1 MTSASAS
8 DSVNH
13 ASMADD
19 GDSIVEM
26 FETATRWLE
35 ANSAHVDSLN
45 VFPVPD
51 GDTGTNML
59 FTLRAAYKAA
69 AECSE
74 PGIGPRVKALAW
86 GALMEARGNSGVI
99 LSQIL
104 RGFADG
110 IDGAGKLD
118 GPSLARSLSLA
129 TESAYKGVERPVE
142 GTMLT
147 VIKDAAR
154 AAGESASTNGDL
166 EVVLVEAV
174 REAEAS
180 VQRTPELLPILKEAG
195 VVDAG
200 GHGVF
205 LILEGALKGLRNE
218 TLGEAPPAINRDAI
232 ARVSMMGVGESA
244 EQVYGNCTQFL
255 IQGEG
260 LDSGVIRAAVSRV
273 GDSTVVVGDREVV
286 RVHTHSF
293 EPDEVVNLCKA
304 FGEVSQVSVQDM
316 DEQHGAWIGGTP
328 DGQSGSIGM
337 VAVVPG
343 PGIQEVFSSLG
354 VGAFVS
360 GGQSMNPSVAQIV
373 EAVDS
378 LAADSVIVV
387 PNNKNVV
394 LTAQRAAEVASK
406 QVEVVAALN
415 VPQGVAGALAFN
427 STVEMDDNVE
437 SMRSALGEVY
447 CLEITRAVRATTV
460 EGLQV
465 KEGDSIG
472 ILDGQLRAACSGPEE
487 VVRELGGRLEGL
499 DISLA
504 TVYCG
509 EGVGEEEKSRFV
521 AELEKAVPEL
531 EVEALDGGQPHY
543 EFIISLE

>member
-1 MTSASAS
+1 M
-8 DSVNH
+8 
-13 ASMADD
+13 
-19 GDSIVEM
+19 
-26 FETATRWLE
+26 
-35 ANSAHVDSLN
+35 
-45 VFPVPD
+45 
-51 GDTGTNML
+51 
-59 FTLRAAYKAA
+59 
-69 AECSE
+69 
-74 PGIGPRVKALAW
+74 
-86 GALMEARGNSGVI
+86 
-99 LSQIL
+99 
-104 RGFADG
+104 
-110 IDGAGKLD
+110 
-118 GPSLARSLSLA
+118 
-129 TESAYKGVERPVE
+129 
-142 GTMLT
+142 
-147 VIKDAAR
+147 
-154 AAGESASTNGDL
+154 
-166 EVVLVEAV
+166 
-174 REAEAS
+174 
-180 VQRTPELLPILKEAG
+180 
-195 VVDAG
+195 
-200 GHGVF
+200 
-205 LILEGALKGLRNE
+205 
-218 TLGEAPPAINRDAI
+218 
-232 ARVSMMGVGESA
+232 
-244 EQVYGNCTQFL
+244 YGNCTQFL
-255 IQGEG
+255 IRGEG
-260 LDSGVIRAAVSRV
+260 LDSEVIRAAVSSV

-316 DEQHGAWIGGTP
+316 DEQHGAWIGGTTQ
-328 DGQSGSIGM
+328 GQSGSIGM

-343 PGIQEVFSSLG
+343 PGIQEVFASLG

-447 CLEITRAVRATTV
+447 CLEITRAVRATSV
-460 EGLQV
+460 EGLEV

-472 ILDGQLRAACSGPEE
+472 ILDGQLTAACSGPEE

-509 EGVGEEEKSRFV
+509 EGVGEGEKSRFV

-531 EVEALDGGQPHY
+531 EVETLDGGQPHY

>member
-1 MTSASAS
+1 MTSANAS

-13 ASMADD
+13 TSMADD

-35 ANSAHVDSLN
+35 ANSEHVDSLN

-69 AECSE
+69 AECTE
-74 PGIGPRVKALAW
+74 PGVGPRVKALAW

-110 IDGAGKLD
+110 IGGAGKLD
-118 GPSLARSLSLA
+118 GPSLAKSLSMA

-166 EVVLVEAV
+166 EAVLVEAV

-232 ARVSMMGVGESA
+232 ARVSMMGGGESA
-244 EQVYGNCTQFL
+244 EHVYGNCTQFL
-255 IQGEG
+255 IRGEG

-316 DEQHGAWIGGTP
+316 DEQHGAWIGGRP

-378 LAADSVIVV
+378 LAAESVIIV

-394 LTAQRAAEVASK
+394 LTAQKAAEIATK
-406 QVEVVAALN
+406 QVDVVAAVN
-415 VPQGVAGALAFN
+415 VPQGIAGALAFN

-472 ILDGQLRAACSGPEE
+472 ILDGQLTAACSGPEE

-509 EGVGEEEKSRFV
+509 EGVGEEERSRFV
-521 AELEKAVPEL
+521 AELEKAIPAL

>member
-1 MTSASAS
+1 MTTIDGSDTVELTSAPATGSL
-8 DSVNH
+8 
-13 ASMADD
+13 
-19 GDSIVEM
+19 IVDM

-35 ANSAHVDSLN
+35 ANAAHVDSLN

-59 FTLRAAYKAA
+59 FTLRAASKAA

-104 RGFADG
+104 KGFADG
-110 IDGAGKLD
+110 IDGAGELH
-118 GPSLARSLSLA
+118 GQSLARSLSLA
-129 TESAYKGVERPVE
+129 TESAYKGVEKPVE

-154 AAGESASTNGDL
+154 AAEESAKANSDM
-166 EVVLVEAV
+166 EAVLTEAV

-218 TLGEAPPAINRDAI
+218 ALGEAPPAINREAI
-232 ARVSMMGVGESA
+232 ARVSAMEVGENN
-244 EQVYGNCTQFL
+244 EQVYGNCTQF
-255 IQGEG
+255 IIRGEG
-260 LDSGVIRAAVSRV
+260 LDSGEIRMAVS
-273 GDSTVVVGDREVV
+273 GIGESTVVVGDGQVV

-293 EPDEVVNLCKA
+293 APDEVVELCKG

-316 DEQHGAWIGGTP
+316 DEQHGAWLGTAS
-328 DGQSGSIGM
+328 DGQRASVGI

-343 PGIQEVFSSLG
+343 PGIQEVFASLG
-354 VGAFVS
+354 VGAFVA
-360 GGQSMNPSVAQIV
+360 GGQSMNPSVGQIV
-373 EAVDS
+373 EAVE
-378 LAADSVIVV
+378 AVVGESVIVV

-394 LTAQRAAEVASK
+394 LTAQKAAEIATKRVD
-406 QVEVVAALN
+406 VVAAVN
-415 VPQGVAGALAFN
+415 VPQGVAGVLAFN
-427 STVEMDDNVE
+427 STVELDDNVE

-447 CLEITRAVRATTV
+447 CLEITRAVRETTV

-465 KEGDSIG
+465 REGDSIG
-472 ILDGQLRAACSGPEE
+472 ILDGELAAACPGPEE
-487 VVRELGGRLEGL
+487 VVRELGGRLKEL
-499 DISLA
+499 DVSLA
-504 TVYCG
+504 TVYSG
-509 EGVGEEEKSRFV
+509 EGVGEDERNRVV
-521 AELEKAVPEL
+521 AELGKAVPSL
-531 EVEALDGGQPHY
+531 EVETLDGGQPHY
-543 EFIISLE
+543 DFIVSLE

>member
-1 MTSASAS
+1 MTSVEAS
-8 DSVNH
+8 DTIEHVKGSDKGSLVV
-13 ASMADD
+13 D
-19 GDSIVEM
+19 M

-35 ANSAHVDSLN
+35 ANAAHVDSLN

-59 FTLRAAYKAA
+59 FTLRAASKAA
-69 AECSE
+69 AECPD
-74 PGIGPRVKALAW
+74 PGIGPRVRALAW

-118 GPSLARSLSLA
+118 GRSMARSLSLA

-154 AAGESASTNGDL
+154 AAEESASTNDDL
-166 EVVLVEAV
+166 EAVLAEAA

-180 VQRTPELLPILKEAG
+180 VLRTPELLPILKEAG

-218 TLGEAPPAINRDAI
+218 TLGEAPPAINREAI
-232 ARVSMMGVGESA
+232 ARVSMMGGGEST
-244 EQVYGNCTQFL
+244 EQVYGHCTQF
-255 IQGEG
+255 IIRGES
-260 LDSGVIRAAVSRV
+260 LDSGVIRAAVS
-273 GDSTVVVGDREVV
+273 GIGESTVVVGNRELV

-293 EPDEVVNLCKA
+293 APYEVVDLCRG

-316 DEQHGAWIGGTP
+316 DAQHGAWLGATS
-328 DGQSGSIGM
+328 DGQSGSIGI

-343 PGIQEVFSSLG
+343 PGIQEVFASLG

-378 LAADSVIVV
+378 LAAESVIVV

-406 QVEVVAALN
+406 RVEVVAARN

-427 STVEMDDNVE
+427 STIELDENVE
-437 SMRSALGEVY
+437 SMRSALEDVY
-447 CLEITRAVRATTV
+447 CLEITRAVRATSV
-460 EGLQV
+460 EGLRV
-465 KEGDSIG
+465 REGDSIG
-472 ILDGQLRAACSGPEE
+472 ILNGELTAACSEPEE
-487 VVRELGGRLEGL
+487 VVQELGGKLEGL
-499 DISLA
+499 GISLA

-509 EGVGEEEKSRFV
+509 EGVGYDERNRFV
-521 AELEKAVPEL
+521 AEMERAVPSL

-543 EFIISLE
+543 DFIVSLE

>member
-1 MTSASAS
+1 MTATEKTAIPSQEGK
-8 DSVNH
+8 
-13 ASMADD
+13 ADD
-19 GDSIVEM
+19 SPLLNM
-26 FETATRWLE
+26 FGAATRWLE
-35 ANSAHVDSLN
+35 ANAAHVDSLN

-59 FTLRAAYKAA
+59 FTLRAASKAA
-69 AECSE
+69 VECPK
-74 PGIGPRVKALAW
+74 PGVGPQAKALAW

-110 IDGAGKLD
+110 IDGAGELD
-118 GPSLARSLSLA
+118 GRSLARSLSLA

-154 AAGESASTNGDL
+154 AAAESARANGDL
-166 EVVLVEAV
+166 EEVLAEAV
-174 REAEAS
+174 REAKAS
-180 VQRTPELLPILKEAG
+180 VQRTPDLLPVLKEAG

-205 LILEGALKGLRNE
+205 LILEGALKGLKKE
-218 TLGEAPPAINRDAI
+218 PLGEAPSSINRDAI
-232 ARVSMMGVGESA
+232 ARVSAMGMGESA
-244 EQVYGNCTQFL
+244 EQVYGNCTQF
-255 IQGEG
+255 IIRGEG
-260 LDSGVIRAAVSRV
+260 LDSGAIRAAVSSI
-273 GDSTVVVGDREVV
+273 GESTVVVGDQEVV

-293 EPDEVVNLCKA
+293 EPDEVVKLCSG
-304 FGEVSQVSVQDM
+304 FGEISQVSVQDM
-316 DEQHGAWIGGTP
+316 DEQHGAWLGVGS
-328 DGQSGSIGM
+328 DGQSASVGM

-343 PGIQEVFSSLG
+343 PGIQEVFASLG

-360 GGQSMNPSVAQIV
+360 GGQSMNPSVAQIL

-378 LAADSVIVV
+378 LAAESVIIV

-394 LTAQRAAEVASK
+394 LTAQRAAEIASK
-406 QVEVVAALN
+406 RVEVVASLN

-427 STVEMDDNVE
+427 STSDVEDNLE
-437 SMRSALGEVY
+437 SMRAALDDVA
-447 CLEITRAVRATTV
+447 CLEITRAVRDTTV
-460 EGLQV
+460 DGLRV
-465 KEGDSIG
+465 SKGDSIG
-472 ILDGQLRAACSGPEE
+472 ILDGKLAAARSRPEE
-487 VVRELGGRLEGL
+487 VVEELGGKLEGMGL
-499 DISLA
+499 SLA

-509 EGVGEEEKSRFV
+509 EGVGREERTALVEALKE
-521 AELEKAVPEL
+521 AAPTL
-531 EVEALDGGQPHY
+531 EVEALEGGQPHY

>member
-1 MTSASAS
+1 MKSTEQTETSNQYGGA
-8 DSVNH
+8 
-13 ASMADD
+13 ADD
-19 GDSIVEM
+19 NPMVKM
-26 FETATRWLE
+26 FDAATRWLE
-35 ANSAHVDSLN
+35 ANAAHVDSLN

-59 FTLRAAYKAA
+59 FTLRAASKAA
-69 AECSE
+69 AECPE
-74 PGIGPRVKALAW
+74 PGVGARAKALAW

-110 IDGAGKLD
+110 IDGAGALH
-118 GPSLARSLSLA
+118 GRSLARSLSLA
-129 TESAYKGVERPVE
+129 TESAYKGVEKPVE

-154 AAGESASTNGDL
+154 AAEASASANDDL
-166 EVVLVEAV
+166 ETVLANAV
-174 REAEAS
+174 SEAEAS

-205 LILEGALKGLRNE
+205 LILQGALRGLKNE
-218 TLGEAPPAINRDAI
+218 PLGEAPPAINREAI
-232 ARVSMMGVGESA
+232 ARVSAMADGESA
-244 EQVYGNCTQFL
+244 EQVYGNCTQF
-255 IQGEG
+255 IIRGDG
-260 LDSGVIRAAVSRV
+260 LDSGEIRAAVS
-273 GDSTVVVGDREVV
+273 GIGESTVVVGDREVV

-293 EPDEVVNLCKA
+293 APDEVVDLCKS
-304 FGEVSQVSVQDM
+304 FGEISQVSVQDM
-316 DEQHGAWIGGTP
+316 DEQHGAWLGGAR
-328 DGQSGSIGM
+328 DGQGGAIGI

-343 PGIQEVFSSLG
+343 PGIQEVFASLG

-360 GGQSMNPSVAQIV
+360 GGQSMNPSVAQIL

-378 LAADSVIVV
+378 LGAESVIVV

-394 LTAQRAAEVASK
+394 LTAQKAAEVASK
-406 QVEVVAALN
+406 RVEVVASKN

-427 STVEMDDNVE
+427 STVELDDNVE
-437 SMRSALGEVY
+437 SMRSALQDVY
-447 CLEITRAVRATTV
+447 CLEITRAVRETSV

-472 ILDGQLRAACSGPEE
+472 ILDGELTAACTEPEE

-499 DISLA
+499 GVSLA

-509 EGVGEEEKSRFV
+509 EGVGGEERSRFV
-521 AELEKAVPEL
+521 DALEKSAPSL
-531 EVEALDGGQPHY
+531 EVETLQGGQPHY